1 MIKLRSLGNAF
12 PDLNKGAVMLKKW
25 VLNLFVFLGSSLSL
39 AQTPW
44 PLVQSQIYPR
54 SSEMKLI
61 RHEQSVLLGEG
72 MQQTGLFFA
81 TSPGSFSE
89 RIQAELL
96 VDASRKGWKLHSI
109 MRAGA
114 DYNLSFSQGHRIL
127 DIRLSNGPQGV
138 DAVYS
143 VVPNQL
149 PPAIAPM
156 SPGVPKAMTLSE
168 PAEVTK

>member
-1 MIKLRSLGNAF
+1 MYFREF
-12 PDLNKGAVMLKKW
+12 NKGAVMLKKW
-25 VLNLFVFLGSSLSL
+25 VLNLVLFLGSSLSL

-81 TSPGSFSE
+81 TSAGSFSE

-114 DYNLSFSQGHRIL
+114 DYNLSFSQGNRIL
-127 DIRLSNGPQGV
+127 DIRLSNGTQGV

-149 PPAIAPM
+149 PPAVIPLNNGM
-156 SPGVPKAMTLSE
+156 PKDLPRTD
-168 PAEVTK
+168 PAEVKK